1 MPDLFT
7 WMLVFLRVGSMLML
21 FPVFSITNV
30 PVQVRVALGALTA
43 FLIAPTV
50 PVLDVAGA
58 DLWKIVG
65 VMALEVCYGLLLGFV
80 SKLLFYAL
88 EIAGAIMSAEIGLN
102 MPSSLNPLTAGQ
114 TTEAATVLQYLAAVL
129 FLTLNIHHGLLA
141 AFQRSY
147 AFLPAGGLARLRE
160 PLLQDVIGRTGHMF
174 WFAVQLSAP
183 LLAISFII
191 TLMFAVLSRAVPQM
205 NVFSESFTVRILVGL
220 TVFAFTCQLF
230 GQHIAN
236 YLRQLPEDLLRVTQ
250 LLGKG

>member
-7 WMLVFLRVGSMLML
+7 WMLVFIRVSAMLML

-43 FLIAPTV
+43 FLIAPMV
-50 PVLDVAGA
+50 PALDVSGA
-58 DLWKIVG
+58 DLWKILG
-65 VMALEVCYGLLLGFV
+65 VMSLEACYGLLLGFV
-80 SKLLFYAL
+80 SKLLFFAL
-88 EIAGAIMSAEIGLN
+88 DIAGAIIGAEIGFN
-102 MPSSLNPLTAGQ
+102 IPSSLNPLSTGQ
-114 TTEAATVLQYLAAVL
+114 TTEAATLLQYLAAVL

-174 WFAVQLSAP
+174 WFALQVSAP

-220 TVFAFTCQLF
+220 TVFAFTCELF
-230 GQHIAN
+230 AQHIAN
-236 YLRQLPEDLLRVTQ
+236 FLHRLPEDLLRVAQ